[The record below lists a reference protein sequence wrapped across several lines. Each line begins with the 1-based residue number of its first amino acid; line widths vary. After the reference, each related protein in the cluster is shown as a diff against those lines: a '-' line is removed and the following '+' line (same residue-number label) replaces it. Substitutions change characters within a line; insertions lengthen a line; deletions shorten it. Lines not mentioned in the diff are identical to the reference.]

1 MQTRTKESRKRLQS
15 LILLTAFTCVLLIVS
30 TYAWFTVQ
38 KDVNVSNIRARVE
51 VAEGLQISLDAL
63 NWTQVLDLGS
73 EQEPAT
79 ADTKASLVTP
89 TGADA
94 ASYKY
99 IPYANHRN
107 HVPEELLPVSTSG
120 EELALVG
127 SKTDDNAGTELG
139 MFVGKYEGNDSK
151 KLSTV
156 ERADETSTTV
166 SDNDYAGYFAF
177 DIFLKNSS
185 KTGVDKDVLQLNSDS
200 SAWVLPAGDGITVN
214 RSGTDV
220 VYNGN
225 DASGL
230 QNTIRI
236 AFARYGAGETVL
248 PLNTTTQLY
257 ANNVVS
263 ADAPQTI
270 ALPKTTQAIDAVS
283 IWEPNHDTHT
293 TTIQSNIGPYF
304 GGSLPADPFFTKTLK
319 EGITTL
325 NNVFDWGTGSPL
337 GQPMTVQTTSYA
349 ADPGVIDEG
358 VTNLTDI
365 DGNDFTLA
373 ANSITRL
380 RVYVYLEGQDPD
392 CDNSASRGGGI
403 EVNLGLTKGE
413 SEGTF
418 DRYNEV
424 NGANRGSGS

>member
-94 ASYKY
+94 STYKF

-107 HVPEELLPVSTSG
+107 HVPEELIPVSTSG
-120 EELALVG
+120 EEIDLSG
-127 SKTDDNAGTELG
+127 TKTDDNAGTELG
-139 MFVGKYEGNDSK
+139 MYVGKYEGNDSK
-151 KLSTV
+151 KLSDV
-156 ERADETSTTV
+156 KRADETSEAV
-166 SDNDYAGYFAF
+166 SDDDYAGYFAF
-177 DIFLKNSS
+177 DIFLRNSS
-185 KTGVDKDVLQLNSDS
+185 KTGVSKDILQLNSDS

-214 RSGTDV
+214 KEGTDV
-220 VYNGN
+220 TYNGN

-236 AFARYGAGETVL
+236 AFARYGAGETTL
-248 PLNTTTQLY
+248 PLDTETQLY

-263 ADAPQTI
+263 ADASQTI
-270 ALPKTTQAIDAVS
+270 ALPKTTQAIGAVS

-293 TTIQSNIGPYF
+293 SAIESNIGQYF
-304 GGSLPADPFFTKTLK
+304 EGGALPADPFFTKTLK
-319 EGITTL
+319 SGIETL
-325 NNVFDWGTGSPL
+325 DNVFAWGTGSPL
-337 GQPMTVQTTSYA
+337 GEPQTVQTTSYET
-349 ADPGVIDEG
+349 DPGVINEG
-358 VTNLTDI
+358 VTNLKDTN
-365 DGNDFTLA
+365 GNDFTLA

-413 SEGTF
+413 TEGTF

-424 NGANRGSGS
+424 NNTSRE